1 MSPEKH
7 AEHQPLNLHAATR
20 ASEAAGFTRPIQLQ
34 SHQMAH
40 LARSLRGI
48 DAVTSVLT
56 AETGD
61 DCSDTAMILGDY
73 LRMGLLEAIAV
84 MTTNAHQMLDELN
97 DAAKLAAKPTHSAA
111 GHLR

>member
-1 MSPEKH
+1 MSDSNRSDY
-7 AEHQPLNLHAATR
+7 QPLDLHAAAN
-20 ASEAAGFTRPIQLQ
+20 ASEAAGFNHTIQLQ
-34 SHQMAH
+34 RHQAAH

-48 DAVTSVLT
+48 DAVNRILIS
-56 AETGD
+56 ETGD

-84 MTTNAHQMLDELN
+84 MTTNAHQMLDALN

>member
-1 MSPEKH
+1 MSDTSRDDRP
-7 AEHQPLNLHAATR
+7 PFDLHAAAQTH
-20 ASEAAGFTRPIQLQ
+20 AAAGFTRPLQLQ
-34 SHQMAH
+34 SRQAAS

>member
-7 AEHQPLNLHAATR
+7 AEHQPLNLHAAAR

-61 DCSDTAMILGDY
+61 DCSDTAMILGELLALPA
-73 LRMGLLEAIAV
+73 LRLVPGLIKNGEIHA
-84 MTTNAHQMLDELN
+84 E
-97 DAAKLAAKPTHSAA
+97 PRS
-111 GHLR
+111 

>member
-7 AEHQPLNLHAATR
+7 AEHQPLNLHAAAR

-48 DAVTSVLT
+48 DAVTSILT

>member
-1 MSPEKH
+1 MTD
-7 AEHQPLNLHAATR
+7 NLRDDPPPFYRHAAAHANTV
-20 ASEAAGFTRPIQLQ
+20 AGFTHNLRLQ
-34 SHQMAH
+34 SHQAAH

-61 DCSDTAMILGDY
+61 DCSDSAMILGDY